1 MKKAEGL
8 SGINAEFAHRAVE
21 VAVDLLLKNE
31 DPELG
36 DKLLKSIQRHSWKDR
51 TLLLD
56 VFVSNEDRT
65 DRLTLLIAEMNFRQM
80 AIQYAKA
87 LALPSPGDREALAQ
101 WGVQLAQKLY
111 GLRIS
116 SDYILGALEDAIEL
130 CKDDYKETVDTVI
143 EGIKNNLGRP

>member
-1 MKKAEGL
+1 
-8 SGINAEFAHRAVE
+8 
-21 VAVDLLLKNE
+21 
-31 DPELG
+31 
-36 DKLLKSIQRHSWKDR
+36 
-51 TLLLD
+51 
-56 VFVSNEDRT
+56 
-65 DRLTLLIAEMNFRQM
+65 M